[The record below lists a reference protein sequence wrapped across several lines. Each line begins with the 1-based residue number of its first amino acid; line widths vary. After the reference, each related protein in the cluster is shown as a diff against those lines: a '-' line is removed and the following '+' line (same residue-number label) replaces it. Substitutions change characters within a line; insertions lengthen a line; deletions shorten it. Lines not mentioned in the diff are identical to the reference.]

1 MLKFRGVHVLF
12 QNFRGGLE
20 CCSQFKEGVHVR
32 LRIFRGVRVLRPS
45 AANLRDPPLWVNLT
59 RSLNKGHS
67 FLIPGCVLFSVL
79 NNTVYRGLNNGFL
92 PLIECISGSE
102 IDVIIPGIMV
112 VLRTL
117 LPSADPVAVP
127 VKFN

>member
-1 MLKFRGVHVLF
+1 M
-12 QNFRGGLE
+12 
-20 CCSQFKEGVHVR
+20 
-32 LRIFRGVRVLRPS
+32 RPS

-67 FLIPGCVLFSVL
+67 FLIPGCDLFSVL

-92 PLIECISGSE
+92 PLIEFISRSE

>member
-1 MLKFRGVHVLF
+1 M
-12 QNFRGGLE
+12 
-20 CCSQFKEGVHVR
+20 
-32 LRIFRGVRVLRPS
+32 RPS
-45 AANLRDPPLWVNLT
+45 AANLRDPPLWVILT

-67 FLIPGCVLFSVL
+67 FLIPGCDLFSVL

-92 PLIECISGSE
+92 PLIECISRSE